1 MDSEHYFKPTLSQT
15 NQTSQ
20 STPIHHGVMEKFNS
34 HWSLLLDLGDLL
46 NALHQG
52 LVGGIDLPQ
61 HGKGGQAEDADGA
74 CRWQRMAATFQ
85 LRDKSDKKPGDI
97 AGKSLVFVSGSTSHQ
112 PPDSSKSSHR
122 ADRAATSRSPWVMD
136 RSRGAS
142 HASPQMGHQTEQ
154 RDFCGK

>member
-85 LRDKSDKKPGDI
+85 LRDKSDKKTWGHRWKILGFCVGFPPHI
-97 AGKSLVFVSGSTSHQ
+97 NPRIHQ
-112 PPDSSKSSHR
+112 NR
-122 ADRAATSRSPWVMD
+122 ATELTALR
-136 RSRGAS
+136 
-142 HASPQMGHQTEQ
+142 HHGHH
-154 RDFCGK
+154 G